1 MMDGISK
8 PGGVAEMPHAGGPPL
23 FVITMQLTLA
33 AMLFTRLLER
43 RDHFIVRLFVAI
55 VAFNSLDLIWVRPL
69 VILSSSLSSPIDSL
83 VTVLA
88 FSGLLGFLV
97 LGILFI
103 FRCSRWT
110 ALFCGAAAYAV
121 QNVMHTLPNVV
132 NPLAMEALGVDLA
145 PFWSFEMLIFSATVL
160 LVCWFAVSHSVGFT
174 SEIEVKNHSVLVIVC
189 LVIVVSIIANM
200 LTDRIAGYGA
210 PRSFVAV
217 EYLINLTT
225 GMFILFAAY
234 ELLYNN
240 QLRLD
245 MATMERIRADEAR
258 QLQVSKD
265 TIDAIN
271 VKCHDIRHQI
281 RALGSENGI
290 AGESFLHDMAHEVDI
305 YDSTIKTGNATL
317 DVILTEKSFLC
328 ESKGIRLTCI
338 VDGSTLGFISPV
350 DLYSFFGNALDNAI
364 EAVEDNP
371 CDEKRL
377 INLSVRSLAGS
388 AVIHLE
394 NYFQGTI
401 DFVNGVPQTHK
412 ADTSA
417 HGFGMR
423 SMTATVE
430 SYHGTLATT
439 TQGDVFQL
447 NAIVPIPKGA

>member
-1 MMDGISK
+1 
-8 PGGVAEMPHAGGPPL
+8 MPHAGGPPL
-23 FVITMQLTLA
+23 FVITMQLILA
-33 AMLFTRLLER
+33 AMVFTRHLER
-43 RDHFIVRLFVAI
+43 RDRFAARLAVA
-55 VAFNSLDLIWVRPL
+55 VVVFNALDLIWIRPF
-69 VILSSSLSSPIDSL
+69 IELSTSLSSPLGSL

-97 LGILFI
+97 LGILFV
-103 FRCSRWT
+103 FRCSTWT
-110 ALFCGAAAYAV
+110 ALFCGSAAYAV

-132 NPLAMEALGVDLA
+132 NPLVMETAGIDLA
-145 PFWSFEMLIFSATVL
+145 PFWIIEMVVSTAAVL
-160 LVCWFAVSHSVGFT
+160 LVCWVAVSHSVGLT
-174 SEIEVKNHSVLVIVC
+174 SGVEIKNHSVLIIVC
-189 LVIVVSIIANM
+189 LVIVISIIANL
-200 LTDRIAGYGA
+200 LTDQLAGYGV
-210 PRSFVAV
+210 PQSFVAV
-217 EYLINLTT
+217 ECLINLTT
-225 GMFILFAAY
+225 GIFILFAAY
-234 ELLYNN
+234 ELLYND

-245 MATMERIRADEAR
+245 MATMERIRADEAH

-328 ESKGIRLTCI
+328 ESKGIKLTCI
-338 VDGSTLGFISPV
+338 VDGSALGFVSPV

-364 EAVEDNP
+364 EAVEENP
-371 CDEKRL
+371 CGEKRL
-377 INLSVRSLAGS
+377 VNLSVRSLAGS

-401 DFVNGVPQTHK
+401 DFVGGVPQTHK